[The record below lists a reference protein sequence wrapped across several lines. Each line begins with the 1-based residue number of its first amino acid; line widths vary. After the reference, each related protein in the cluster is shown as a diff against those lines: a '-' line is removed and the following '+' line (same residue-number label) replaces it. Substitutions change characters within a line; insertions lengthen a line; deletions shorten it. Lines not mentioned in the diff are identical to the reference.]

1 MLNETVYKKQEQ
13 ICWDSKH
20 IILKASQDEL
30 NPDSSHVQEKRS
42 HKKWNQE
49 NSPGQEI
56 IMDHAIKEQILTST
70 RLAWWTKLNLTE
82 VIPFSN
88 TKSIENM
95 STCLKQEIGFVIV
108 WKGLFWIT
116 KCFLKFSLVLILW
129 FQLYSP
135 SICLVRHFELYKQ
148 VLGGKSA
155 HWFIILITFFFL
167 LNTGFACQFRCWL
180 NPQKLM
186 FSEKK
191 KITKGCIYALVTS

>member
-1 MLNETVYKKQEQ
+1 MLR
-13 ICWDSKH
+13 
-20 IILKASQDEL
+20 LKTHYIEGFTRRTESWFK
-30 NPDSSHVQEKRS
+30 PCSRKEKPQKMKSRKLTRS
-42 HKKWNQE
+42 
-49 NSPGQEI
+49 GD

-135 SICLVRHFELYKQ
+135 SICVVRHFELYKQ

-155 HWFIILITFFFL
+155 HWFIILITFFFCVKHRFCMSVSL
-167 LNTGFACQFRCWL
+167 LTQ
-180 NPQKLM
+180 
-186 FSEKK
+186 ST
-191 KITKGCIYALVTS
+191 KINV